1 MDHALFRHGLK
12 KGFHIQAV
20 WGRGKNDLLIEPK
33 GVGGLQRVW
42 HGACNTWVK
51 ELDDS
56 GDQSRDPNSIKYKE
70 I

>member
-56 GDQSRDPNSIKYKE
+56 GD
-70 I
+70 